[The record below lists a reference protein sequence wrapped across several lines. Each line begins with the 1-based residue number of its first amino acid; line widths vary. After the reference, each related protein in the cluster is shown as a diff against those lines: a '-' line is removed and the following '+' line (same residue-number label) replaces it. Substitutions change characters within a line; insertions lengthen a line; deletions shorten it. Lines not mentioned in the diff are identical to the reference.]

1 MRGGG
6 KGADTE
12 RASGR
17 RGIRRR
23 TDAGTPFSPI
33 ADMPTTAASPVAAL
47 DLEPLLDLLRDRRA
61 VVLAGAGCSTESGI
75 PDYRGPEGSL
85 RARKPIQYQ
94 EFVRSEAARARY
106 WARSAVGWPRFSAA
120 RPNPGHHA
128 LARLEAAGVVRGAIT
143 QNVDGLHQAA
153 GSRRVVELH
162 GSLAAAR
169 CLACGA
175 AEGRDALQRRLLAL
189 NPEWAARL
197 FRPLAGGGAEQAP
210 DGDAELPPE
219 ALEGFRV
226 PACQACG
233 GVVKPDVVFFGEN
246 VPAARLDEAWRL
258 FGEAGVLVVAGS
270 SLTVYSGRRFVYRA
284 QEEGVPIAVVNG
296 GPTRADEA
304 AAVKVEGR
312 LGVVLPALADAL
324 AGGAG

>member
-1 MRGGG
+1 
-6 KGADTE
+6 
-12 RASGR
+12 
-17 RGIRRR
+17 
-23 TDAGTPFSPI
+23 
-33 ADMPTTAASPVAAL
+33 MPMTVAPPAVL

-75 PDYRGPEGSL
+75 PDYRGPEASL

-120 RPNPGHHA
+120 RPNTGHHA
-128 LARLEAAGVVRGAIT
+128 LARLEAAGAVRGVIT

-162 GSLAAAR
+162 GSLAAVR

-189 NPEWAARL
+189 NAEWAARL

-226 PACQACG
+226 PACQDCG

-246 VPAARLDEAWRL
+246 VPAARVDEAWRL
-258 FGEAGVLVVAGS
+258 FAGAGVLLVAGS

-284 QEEGVPIAVVNG
+284 QDEGVPIAVVNV

-324 AGGAG
+324 AGAAG